1 MEGPEDADR
10 GPDDGG
16 GGRRREPT
24 EFPISGYGRQR
35 LLDTALSLFD
45 EHGLDGVSARAIAQA
60 SGHRNVAAVN
70 YHFGSRDELIR
81 AVIGRGAEDLDR
93 RRHHL
98 LDELEAAGPVA
109 PRAALVAVVTP
120 IVDLLDAPD
129 GRRYVRLLNQ
139 AANHPAYFREANLAY
154 RTSLARGAAHL
165 LPVVAHLEPARQQ
178 LRAQN
183 ILGLV
188 LYALAQQA
196 RLIDSGAAPDSLLDT
211 ATFQTDLVDAIM
223 GALAA

>member
-1 MEGPEDADR
+1 MKDDEIAGGPQEGT
-10 GPDDGG
+10 GT
-16 GGRRREPT
+16 RRREPT

-35 LLDTALSLFD
+35 LLDTALTLFD

-81 AVIGRGAEDLDR
+81 AVIGRGAEELDR
-93 RRHHL
+93 RRHER
-98 LDELEAAGPVA
+98 LDELERAGPVA
-109 PRAALVAVVTP
+109 PRDAVVAIVAP
-120 IVDLLDAPD
+120 IVDLLDDPD
-129 GRRYVRLLNQ
+129 GRRYIRLLNQ

-154 RTSLARGAAHL
+154 RTSLARGAAHV

-183 ILGLV
+183 MLGLV

-196 RLIDSGAAPDSLLDT
+196 RLLDSDTPPAWLVDT
-211 ATFQTDLVDAIM
+211 ATFRTDLVDSIL
-223 GALAA
+223 GALAG